1 MTIPCHSCCAVTVA
15 RSSAPDCL
23 TYVPH
28 LFSLA
33 FTADVH
39 WQTYMSMSGLCN
51 KLVGQRAPW
60 RGSIRLVWFTTQNR
74 VWEKLGAGGA
84 GCREMK
90 NSLPGIDRGVRHS
103 LSWVG
108 FRKMGLGRV
117 GKRRR
122 RAVEKRLRLR
132 GDRKRGKGWCAAA
145 DGMGCNP
152 T

>member
-51 KLVGQRAPW
+51 TLVGQRAPW
-60 RGSIRLVWFTTQNR
+60 RGSIRLVHNT
-74 VWEKLGAGGA
+74 KSGAGKA
-84 GCREMK
+84 GC
-90 NSLPGIDRGVRHS
+90 GWGGVS
-103 LSWVG
+103 
-108 FRKMGLGRV
+108 
-117 GKRRR
+117 
-122 RAVEKRLRLR
+122 
-132 GDRKRGKGWCAAA
+132 
-145 DGMGCNP
+145 
-152 T
+152 